1 MASTDWAKVGRR
13 GLTSFVSPLGRTS
26 DGYNYTGLPNG
37 THTDSADENRF
48 VGQAQGSY
56 FGQISV
62 GQIQSLQT
70 PAGRVNATKPTGD
83 GEAYV
88 ELNPVSLS
96 GTNANEQVLSSRT
109 NSIVS
114 GVNPGLIPHTY
125 YKMQGYFV
133 SGTVYETWVSVDAP
147 NFTPPSGHSLINIVI
162 VSIFRQPT

>member
-1 MASTDWAKVGRR
+1 MASTDWTKVARR
-13 GLTSFVSPLGRTS
+13 GLTSSITPLGRTA

-37 THTDSADENRF
+37 KHIDSADENRF
-48 VGQAQGSY
+48 VGQTQPIFYSGV
-56 FGQISV
+56 IT

-70 PAGRVNATKPTGD
+70 VAGRVNAVKPTGV

-88 ELNPVSLS
+88 EINPVLNS
-96 GTNANEQVLSSRT
+96 GNNNNEQILSSRT
-109 NSIVS
+109 NTIIS
-114 GVNPGLIPHTY
+114 GVNSGLIPHTY

-133 SGTVYETWVSVDAP
+133 SGAVYETWVSVDAP